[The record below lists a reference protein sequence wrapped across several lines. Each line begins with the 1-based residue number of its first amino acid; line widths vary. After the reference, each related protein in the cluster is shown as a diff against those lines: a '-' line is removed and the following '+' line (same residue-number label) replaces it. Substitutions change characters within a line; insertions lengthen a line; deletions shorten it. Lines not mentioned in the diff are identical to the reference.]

1 MYKLLS
7 PDADGIKQILG
18 LFLLL
23 KETIYFSIS
32 REPNERPKPPP
43 PIATIFLLGIL
54 NKRFVYEF
62 KTNYR

>member
-1 MYKLLS
+1 MLTKNIV
-7 PDADGIKQILG
+7 AIGG
-18 LFLLL
+18 GGFGRFLLL

-32 REPNERPKPPP
+32 REPNERPNPPP

-62 KTNYR
+62 KTNYY